1 MAKSHLFLCK
11 KIHNINIYENQ
22 RIDKF
27 TIKVMRE
34 DYNGKNIRMDNYK
47 KKIC

>member
-22 RIDKF
+22 RMDKF
-27 TIKVMRE
+27 TIKVMKE
-34 DYNGKNIRMDNYK
+34 D
-47 KKIC
+47 